1 MFFSVAAHLL
11 FSVHLFVFFYISED
25 YRESGNCHRP
35 SYNTQL
41 PSQMTH
47 HQRLVCA
54 ASQQSASIGEMITD
68 ASDTPFLASLI
79 APRVLFFYYYYFS
92 FSFYFVLF
100 CSRRTQMTIS
110 DLTQNLSVRVALA
123 LQTSYFS
130 PLRRIRR
137 RLPIEYK
144 CPPSRHFLSLLRAHC
159 SVYITW
165 PTCSTAFDQCR

>member
-54 ASQQSASIGEMITD
+54 ASQQSASIGELITD

-79 APRVLFFYYYYFS
+79 APRVSFFLLLLFLS
-92 FSFYFVLF
+92 FFFLF
-100 CSRRTQMTIS
+100 LFTEDTDDDKRSHPKLIRRPRRLGFADI
-110 DLTQNLSVRVALA
+110 LFL
-123 LQTSYFS
+123 

-137 RLPIEYK
+137 RLLMEYK
-144 CPPSRHFLSLLRAHC
+144 CLPSRHFLSLLRAHC
-159 SVYITW
+159 CLYNMADMLN
-165 PTCSTAFDQCR
+165 CF